1 MIISDKNRCPNHICD
16 GDVKIKYFFGDINHE
31 KINFN
36 CTTDTYTK
44 PSIYEC
50 NKCKIIFSEL
60 IFKMNET
67 EIEKSYED
75 VADDKYI
82 SQIKFKKF
90 YFEKLCNKISRF
102 ISKNMNTLEIGSYY
116 GVLGSVL
123 KDKVKN
129 YSGLEL
135 SKHGSNYAKKNYNLN
150 IYNESIESHLK
161 KNIKYDLI
169 IMADVM
175 EHFNDPFKV
184 LSQINKLLN
193 RNGKLILTTFNIDS
207 FYAKFTGKN
216 YHWIIPF
223 HMVYFSNKT
232 LETFGKNN
240 NFKLVKILNDP
251 RYTSFGYLVEK
262 LKLIFP
268 RLSFIFNFFA
278 KIKFLKDVNVKVDLK
293 DLKIYYFE
301 KISD

>member
-1 MIISDKNRCPNHICD
+1 MTIIENNKCPNHICD
-16 GDVKIKYFFGDINHE
+16 GKIKIKYFFGNLNHK

-36 CTTDTYTK
+36 CTTDTYVK

-50 NKCKIIFSEL
+50 TKCKIIFSEL
-60 IFKMNET
+60 IFKMDEN
-67 EIEKSYED
+67 EIEKSYQD
-75 VADDKYI
+75 VADEKYI
-82 SQIKFKKF
+82 SQIKFKKY
-90 YFEKLCNKISRF
+90 YFEKLCNKIGKF
-102 ISKNMNTLEIGSYY
+102 ISKDMEVLEIGSYY
-116 GVLGSVL
+116 GILGSVL
-123 KDKVKN
+123 KEKVKN

-135 SKHGSNYAKKNYNLN
+135 STHGSNYARNNFKLN
-150 IYNESIESHLK
+150 IYNESIENHLK

-175 EHFNDPFKV
+175 EHFSDPYKV

-193 RNGKLILTTFNIDS
+193 QNGKLILTTFNIDS
-207 FYAKFTGKN
+207 LYAKFTGKN

-232 LETFGKNN
+232 LEIFGLNN
-240 NFKLVKILNDP
+240 NLKLVKIINDP
-251 RYTSFGYLVEK
+251 RYTSFGYLIEK
-262 LKLIFP
+262 LNLIFP
-268 RLSFIFNFFA
+268 KLGFVFNILS
-278 KIKFLKDVNVKVDLK
+278 KINFLKNVNVKVDLK